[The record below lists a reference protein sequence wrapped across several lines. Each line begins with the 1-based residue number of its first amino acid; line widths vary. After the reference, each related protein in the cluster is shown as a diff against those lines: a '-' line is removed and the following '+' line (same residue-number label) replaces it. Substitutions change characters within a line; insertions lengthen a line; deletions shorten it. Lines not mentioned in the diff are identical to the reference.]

1 MPGGI
6 RGCRYMRTRIAQALV
21 LATMLI
27 FGAISA
33 YAAAPAGATIN
44 STTSL
49 GHLPVS
55 APASIDLVSGNI
67 TVADLSVTQS
77 TFRWVGLLG
86 NVTGSI
92 KLGDSANNTLY
103 QWAARGNL
111 VYAANSPTIN
121 WSNVSDANQA
131 SVVGVDPFLSTGT
144 NDAYDKT
151 FTGGPESIG
160 SNIFTISSD
169 YALTSSANATLWK
182 TYSLWDKSSST
193 LLWVGK
199 VVVNGTS
206 YRNTTVDY
214 QMIIPED
221 GTAGDTTPTTYY
233 LWVENK

>member
-1 MPGGI
+1 
-6 RGCRYMRTRIAQALV
+6 MRNRLAQVLL
-21 LATMLI
+21 LATTII
-27 FGAISA
+27 FAAIST
-33 YAAAPAGATIN
+33 YAAAPGGATIN
-44 STTSL
+44 STIQL
-49 GHLPVS
+49 GHLPNT
-55 APASIDLVSGNI
+55 APGSISVVSGNI

-92 KLGDSANNTLY
+92 RLGDSANNTLY
-103 QWAARGNL
+103 QWSARGNL
-111 VYAANSPTIN
+111 VYAADSSNIN

-131 SVVGVDPFLSTGT
+131 VVVGVDSFLATGS

-151 FTGGPESIG
+151 FTGGPEAIG
-160 SNIFTISSD
+160 SSIFTISSD
-169 YALTSSANATLWK
+169 FATTNSANGTVWK
-182 TYSLWDKSSST
+182 TYSLWDKSTST